1 MGSVCATCVTSDVA
15 IGNVSRYPTHN
26 PGCPPPRCAHSAS
39 GAPAIQQTFA
49 VVPRARPG
57 FTPMDVNTGYT
68 VGYADRRDSYYY
80 PDPLHP
86 PRATQPA
93 QVLAGP
99 DVQRQ
104 RRLDSTLA
112 PGIVTQPVRH
122 DATLGGTTIV
132 VMQQQQQQTSHRPD
146 PDDGKDVKHDVKREH
161 GGGRPPISPWRS
173 RHRTTAAGVAGF

>member
-1 MGSVCATCVTSDVA
+1 
-15 IGNVSRYPTHN
+15 
-26 PGCPPPRCAHSAS
+26 
-39 GAPAIQQTFA
+39 
-49 VVPRARPG
+49 
-57 FTPMDVNTGYT
+57 MDVNTGYT
-68 VGYADRRDSYYY
+68 VGYTGCIAGPTSIVIPEYRDSYYF

-104 RRLDSTLA
+104 RRLDSTLAPVGMA

-146 PDDGKDVKHDVKREH
+146 PDDGKDVKRDVKREH